1 MSSHIIFE
9 IITILNTRAHVITVE
24 FDFFDER
31 NIIHPSVF
39 HQIVYVRRRSIFF
52 YTFHFP
58 LGQKNK
64 HRDRGSKCKEQWC
77 RKISSFSSTKTILN
91 VWSKKLYFV
100 FTSFFVITIRRGG
113 TSFSIYVAK

>member
-64 HRDRGSKCKEQWC
+64 HRETGVA
-77 RKISSFSSTKTILN
+77 N
-91 VWSKKLYFV
+91 VKSNGAEKSAVLVVVKR
-100 FTSFFVITIRRGG
+100 S
-113 TSFSIYVAK
+113 